1 MSTELN
7 IDPAAGLSENRSVT
21 LYLHAVTINEVSP

>member
-7 IDPAAGLSENRSVT
+7 IAPAEGLSENRSVT
-21 LYLHAVTINEVSP
+21 LYLHAITNNEVAP